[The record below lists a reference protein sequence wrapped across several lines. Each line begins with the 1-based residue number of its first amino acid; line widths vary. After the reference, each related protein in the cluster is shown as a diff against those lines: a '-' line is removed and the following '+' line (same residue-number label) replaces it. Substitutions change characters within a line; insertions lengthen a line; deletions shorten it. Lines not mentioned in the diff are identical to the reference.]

1 MLNLK
6 TSAYMGLHCASRWHF
21 VDLDRGK
28 GLRPLLTPQSSL
40 ALLLG
45 SLVLAACSS
54 IQPPSPSAS
63 HIRADTP
70 AATRTDIP
78 APVASTVT
86 LPRPKPAAKTET
98 YSVSVRNIPVQDLLF
113 ALARDAKINVD
124 VHPGINGVVTVNAI
138 DQTLQQILTRI
149 AKQVDMR
156 WELEGPNLVV
166 MPDSPFLRTYKVDYV
181 NIARDLSGTVSINT
195 QIASTS
201 TSATA
206 ASTGGGGGNNS
217 STAVKSSAK
226 NDFWHSLEKNLKDI
240 LHETDKILPEGSSET
255 VIERSDQQATTG
267 TGAQGGQAAS
277 SRSTAGAAGL
287 AGSPNPASLQQ
298 QGTTV
303 VKRTTFREAASIIVN
318 PEAGVVV
325 ARATARQHEKVQE
338 YLDLVLNA
346 ARRQVVIEATIAE
359 VSLSDAYQQ
368 GINWQSLRSLRPGTP
383 QAGFSAAQNPTGLV
397 GGTVPDPFSTSAGSF
412 TTPPGTFAFLL
423 NYIAPGLGL
432 SSTLS
437 LLETFGKVKVLSSPK
452 ISVLNNQTAMLKVV
466 DNVVY
471 FSIKSDTTTTTTGT
485 LTNITSTAHSVSVGL
500 VMSVTPQIS
509 ETGTILLNVRPTISS
524 LKGAGKTDPTPGLAV
539 ANVVP
544 EIQTRELEP
553 MPRLADGEVAVMG
566 GLMEDRINNTTNQV
580 PGVGDLPVVG
590 NLFRNRSETATKTEL
605 VIFLKPTIIR
615 DPSINGDYRAFRDQL
630 PRPDYF
636 GAKPSAP
643 AGTEAR

>member
-1 MLNLK
+1 M
-6 TSAYMGLHCASRWHF
+6 
-21 VDLDRGK
+21 
-28 GLRPLLTPQSSL
+28 RPLLTPQPL
-40 ALLLG
+40 FALLLG
-45 SLVLAACSS
+45 SLVLAGCSS
-54 IQPPSPSAS
+54 IQAPSPSAA
-63 HIRADTP
+63 HIRAETP
-70 AATRTDIP
+70 VAPRADIP

-113 ALARDAKINVD
+113 ALARDARLNVD
-124 VHPGINGVVTVNAI
+124 IHPGINGVVTVNAI

-156 WELEGPNLVV
+156 WELEGTNLLV

-181 NIARDLSGTVSINT
+181 NMARDLTGTVSINT

-206 ASTGGGGGNNS
+206 ASAGGGGGNNS

-226 NDFWHSLEKNLKDI
+226 NDFWRSLEKNLKEI
-240 LHETDKILPEGSSET
+240 LHETDKVLPEGSSET
-255 VIERSDQQATTG
+255 VIEHADQQATTG
-267 TGAQGGQAAS
+267 TGASGQAAS
-277 SRSTAGAAGL
+277 SRNAAGAASL

-325 ARATARQHEKVQE
+325 VRATARQHEKVQE
-338 YLDLVLNA
+338 YLDMVLNA

-368 GINWQSLRSLRPGTP
+368 GINWQSLRSLRPGAP

-397 GGTVPDPFSTSAGSF
+397 AGAVPDPFSTAAGSF

-485 LTNITSTAHSVSVGL
+485 TTNFTSTAQSVSVGL

-539 ANVVP
+539 ANIVP
-544 EIQTRELEP
+544 EIQTREMESML
-553 MPRLADGEVAVMG
+553 RLADGEVAVMG

-580 PGVGDLPVVG
+580 PGVGDIPLVG
-590 NLFRNRSETATKTEL
+590 NFFRNRNETTSKTEL

-630 PRPDYF
+630 PQADYF
-636 GAKPSAP
+636 GAKPAA

>member
-1 MLNLK
+1 
-6 TSAYMGLHCASRWHF
+6 
-21 VDLDRGK
+21 
-28 GLRPLLTPQSSL
+28 LRPLLTPQPL
-40 ALLLG
+40 FALLLG
-45 SLVLAACSS
+45 SLVLAGCSS
-54 IQPPSPSAS
+54 IQPPSPSAA
-63 HIRADTP
+63 HIRAETP
-70 AATRTDIP
+70 VAPRADIP

-86 LPRPKPAAKTET
+86 LPRPKPAAKTEA

-113 ALARDAKINVD
+113 ALARDARLNVD
-124 VHPGINGVVTVNAI
+124 IHPGINGVVTVNAI

-156 WELEGPNLVV
+156 WELEGTNLLV

-181 NIARDLSGTVSINT
+181 NMARDLTGTVSINT

-206 ASTGGGGGNNS
+206 ASAGGGGGNNS

-226 NDFWHSLEKNLKDI
+226 NDFWRSLEKNLKEI
-240 LHETDKILPEGSSET
+240 LHETDKVLPEGSSET
-255 VIERSDQQATTG
+255 VIEHADQQATTG
-267 TGAQGGQAAS
+267 TGASGQAAS
-277 SRSTAGAAGL
+277 SRNAAGAASL

-325 ARATARQHEKVQE
+325 VRATARQHEKVQE
-338 YLDLVLNA
+338 YLDMVLNA

-368 GINWQSLRSLRPGTP
+368 GINWQSLRSLRPGAP

-397 GGTVPDPFSTSAGSF
+397 AGAVPDPFSTAAGSF

-485 LTNITSTAHSVSVGL
+485 TTNFTSTAQSVSVGL

-539 ANVVP
+539 ANIVP
-544 EIQTRELEP
+544 EIQTREMESML
-553 MPRLADGEVAVMG
+553 RLADGEVAVMG

-580 PGVGDLPVVG
+580 PGVGDIPLVG
-590 NLFRNRSETATKTEL
+590 NFFRNRNETTSKTEL

-630 PRPDYF
+630 PRADYF
-636 GAKPSAP
+636 GAKPATTG
-643 AGTEAR
+643 AEAR